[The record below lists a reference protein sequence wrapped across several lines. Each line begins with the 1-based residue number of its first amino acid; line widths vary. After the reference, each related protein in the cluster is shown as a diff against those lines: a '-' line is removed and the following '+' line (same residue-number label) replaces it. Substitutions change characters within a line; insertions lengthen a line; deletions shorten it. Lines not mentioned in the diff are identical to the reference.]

1 MSLGVVWNYR
11 HRQETPVDFTHFRM
25 NTPAFSVAR
34 TTRTAIEAD
43 LLISAL
49 RSEGLHP
56 LDLQTAGHISLG
68 GADVSYHIQVP
79 TSELDQ
85 VAEFLKAYD
94 ESAAPA

>member
-1 MSLGVVWNYR
+1 M
-11 HRQETPVDFTHFRM
+11 PVDFNHFRM

-49 RSEGLHP
+49 RAEGLHP
-56 LDLQTAGHISLG
+56 LDLETAGHISLG
-68 GADVSYHIQVP
+68 GADISYHIQVP
-79 TSELDQ
+79 TSELAQ

-94 ESAAPA
+94 ESSTAA